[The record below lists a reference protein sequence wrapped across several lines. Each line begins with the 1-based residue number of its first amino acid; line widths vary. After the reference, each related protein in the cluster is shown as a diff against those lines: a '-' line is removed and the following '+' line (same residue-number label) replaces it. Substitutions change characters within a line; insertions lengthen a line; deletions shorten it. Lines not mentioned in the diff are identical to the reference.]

1 MNSVYKRFLIAAFAL
16 GVSVFLSLGAAYG
29 KTSKY
34 QDLVTELGGG
44 NLERGVQHLEK
55 LAKNGNGA
63 ATFLFAH
70 MFLELGDVQKFQRYL
85 YIAADQ
91 GNPNAIK
98 FLATSYFKGVLGEQ
112 SYEKARTWYEKGAL
126 LRNIN
131 SMVYLGII
139 YRDGLGID
147 VDNEAA
153 YFWFSL
159 AGVLKEDVAGQR
171 EPEEFAQE
179 MQHLVSSNII
189 EKTAKKIRDWLA
201 ANPEIKPATIS
212 PIG

>member
-1 MNSVYKRFLIAAFAL
+1 MSNVCKRFLITVLAL
-16 GVSVFLSLGAAYG
+16 GVSVFLTLGAAYG
-29 KTSKY
+29 QASKY
-34 QDLVTELGGG
+34 QDLITELGGG
-44 NLERGVQHLEK
+44 NLERGVKHLEK

-70 MFLELGDVQKFQRYL
+70 MFLELGDVKKFQRYL

-179 MQHLVSSNII
+179 VQHLVSTSIVEATG
-189 EKTAKKIRDWLA
+189 EKIKDWLA
-201 ANPEIKPATIS
+201 ANPEIEPAKIS
-212 PIG
+212 PID